1 MDQSPVKVTRV
12 AATRWARR
20 LAGSPPSVLMTATG
34 PPHLPLVDRGPLLRQ
49 IREHIDAADMR
60 PDLALVGNWRRRVV
74 AQGSAVLDILF
85 EDEEQADA
93 RGMWWTHDVRWSD
106 TEGRTHLLYEVDDDG
121 HDLVFLS
128 WGPRA
133 AAISD
138 VLKRL
143 LEGPPP
149 EV

>member
-1 MDQSPVKVTRV
+1 
-12 AATRWARR
+12 
-20 LAGSPPSVLMTATG
+20 MTATG

-106 TEGRTHLLYEVDDDG
+106 TEGG
-121 HDLVFLS
+121 HTCSTKWTTTGTISCSCHGDHA
-128 WGPRA
+128 PRR
-133 AAISD
+133 S
-138 VLKRL
+138 
-143 LEGPPP
+143 PTS
-149 EV
+149 